1 MTFAGNCWCDR
12 CQQVVDVE
20 TEDNI
25 TFECMFCGDVLE
37 VRPEEKIT
45 GDDLDDRK

>member
-1 MTFAGNCWCDR
+1 MTFAGNCWCES

-25 TFECMFCGDVLE
+25 TFECMFCGDVLD
-37 VRPEEKIT
+37 VKPEEKIT
-45 GDDLDDRK
+45 GDDLDDRM